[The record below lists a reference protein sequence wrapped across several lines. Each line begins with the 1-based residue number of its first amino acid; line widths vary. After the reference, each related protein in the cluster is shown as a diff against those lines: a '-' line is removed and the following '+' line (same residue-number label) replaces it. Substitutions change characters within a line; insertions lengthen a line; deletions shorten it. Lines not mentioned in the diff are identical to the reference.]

1 MDTVPD
7 ADVAAAP
14 ATRPQQLLTAPQLD
28 PAGLTYKPNL
38 NLRGP
43 QRLVARFAAS
53 GQGHARLVFSGK

>member
-1 MDTVPD
+1 
-7 ADVAAAP
+7 VAAAP